1 MEWGESWENAV
12 CFVQAFLLL
21 SLRMCV
27 IFCGGMGV
35 PVVMGTYLV
44 GAICKHYCWRQSK
57 VVGTTRSLLQVKRK
71 NPMICLR
78 ISFIEKNINFCW
90 LRELAFLCS
99 ILFWDQI
106 SLLQCGSFVVF
117 LILLGIFFSWDDNAA
132 RNWLWQFWTWP
143 KYWWRKVWILKCFP
157 RWLCMWCGIC

>member
-1 MEWGESWENAV
+1 MEQGESSENAV
-12 CFVQAFLLL
+12 CFVQAFFLL

-71 NPMICLR
+71 NPMILLR
-78 ISFIEKNINFCW
+78 ISFIEKDSNFCW
-90 LRELAFLCS
+90 LRGTDFSLLYSVLRSDF
-99 ILFWDQI
+99 
-106 SLLQCGSFVVF
+106 LLQCGSFVVF
-117 LILLGIFFSWDDNAA
+117 LILLGIFFSRDDNAA
-132 RNWLWQFWTWP
+132 SNWLWQFWTWP